1 MQGISSFTSIGDKM
15 KIVEGLKRLK
25 VLEKR
30 IASNSGDI
38 TKYASVLSTEKPA
51 FETEEEQ
58 RKEVKKLIQASEDLA
73 TEYLKL
79 KTQIEKTNLQVTA
92 TIGGRTHTLAE
103 FLIIK
108 RKLARMMQMVYQSL
122 NTEAAQDRLH
132 STRFAADQKVNI
144 VQLYDETTRNEKL
157 REWQEL
163 YEEVDSRLEVINAT
177 EDLVE

>member
-1 MQGISSFTSIGDKM
+1 M

-30 IASNSGDI
+30 IASNAIDI

-51 FETEEEQ
+51 FETEEKQ
-58 RKEVKKLIQASEDLA
+58 REEVKKLIQASEDLA

-79 KTQIEKTNLQVTA
+79 KSQIEKTNLQVTA
-92 TIGGRTHTLAE
+92 SINGKTHTLSE

-108 RKLARMMQMVYQSL
+108 RKLARMMQGIYEAL
-122 NTEAAQDRLH
+122 NIGAAESRAH
-132 STRFAADQKVNI
+132 VARGYGSEQKVS
-144 VQLYDETTRNEKL
+144 VTQLYDEANRNQKL

-163 YEEVDSRLEVINAT
+163 YEAVDSRLEVINAT

>member
-1 MQGISSFTSIGDKM
+1 M
-15 KIVEGLKRLK
+15 KIVEGLKKLK

-30 IASNSGDI
+30 IAGNAADI

-73 TEYLKL
+73 TEFLKL

-92 TIGGRTHTLAE
+92 TIGGRTHTLSE
-103 FLIIK
+103 FLVIK
-108 RKLARMMQMVYQSL
+108 RKLARMMQQTYQAL
-122 NTEAAQDRLH
+122 NTSSAENRMH
-132 STRFAADQKVNI
+132 SVRFAPDQKVNI

-177 EDLVE
+177 EDLIE